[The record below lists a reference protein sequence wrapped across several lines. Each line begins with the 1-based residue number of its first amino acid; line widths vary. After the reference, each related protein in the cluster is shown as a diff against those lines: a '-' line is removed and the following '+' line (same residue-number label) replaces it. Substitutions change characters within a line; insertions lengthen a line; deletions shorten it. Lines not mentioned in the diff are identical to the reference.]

1 MPSTAELW
9 NLTAA
14 EAVDLLRKGEVT
26 PLELIDA
33 AAARVA
39 EVEPKLN
46 ALPTLCFNR
55 AREGAKA
62 LMAAPA
68 SMRAERPP
76 HFLYGLPI
84 AVKDNVDVE
93 GVRCTYASRVH
104 ERRISPAS
112 DPVVQRLEAAGAL
125 VVAKSNLP
133 EFAAGGNTFNDVFG
147 VTRNPWHTAYTPGG
161 SSGGSAA
168 ALAAGEVWLA
178 TGNDFGG
185 SIRQPASHC
194 SVVGLRP
201 TPGRVARIQKQ
212 AFSPLS
218 VEGPMARN
226 VLDCALMFDAETGPH
241 PLDPLSYALPTESFA
256 AAARAPRAP
265 KRVAYSPDLGVAPVV
280 DREVAAICKR
290 AMDALAQAGVKVE
303 AAHPRLDD
311 AARAFPVLRGAVF
324 VARFAGLLAEHR
336 DTLKPEI
343 VENTEYGLGLSA
355 ADVVAA
361 EVAQGEAIR
370 RIAKFFERHE
380 LLICPAVLCPP
391 PRVEQRYVASVD
403 GHALEGYM
411 GWLTLTWTITVT
423 ACPVLALPCGF
434 TASGLPVGLQL
445 IAPRGAEA
453 ALFAY
458 GAFLED
464 VFALKRAVPVDPQP

>member
-1 MPSTAELW
+1 MA
-9 NLTAA
+9 AA
-14 EAVDLLRKGEVT
+14 EELCSLPAADVIDLLKTGKVS

-39 EVEPKLN
+39 EVEPRLN
-46 ALPTLCFNR
+46 ALPTLCFDR
-55 AREGAKA
+55 ARDRAKA
-62 LMAAPA
+62 LMAAP
-68 SMRAERPP
+68 RTERPP
-76 HFLYGLPI
+76 QFLYGLPI
-84 AVKDNVDVE
+84 AVKDNVDVA
-93 GVRCTYASRVH
+93 GVRCTHGSRVH

-112 DPVVQRLEAAGAL
+112 DLVVERLEANGAL

-178 TGNDFGG
+178 TGSDFGG

-194 SVVGLRP
+194 SIVGLRP

-218 VEGPMARN
+218 VEGPLARN
-226 VLDCALMFDAETGPH
+226 VLDCALMFDAEAGPH
-241 PLDPLSYALPTESFA
+241 SLDPLSLGFATESCA

-265 KRVAYSPDLGVAPVV
+265 KRVAYSVDLGVAPVV
-280 DREVAAICKR
+280 DHEVAAICKR
-290 AMDALAQAGVKVE
+290 AMEALARAGVKVE
-303 AAHPRLDD
+303 EAHPQLEDT
-311 AARAFPVLRGAVF
+311 ARAFPVLRGAVF
-324 VARFAGLLAEHR
+324 AGRFREMLAEHR
-336 DTLKPEI
+336 GTLKPEI
-343 VENTEYGLGLSA
+343 VDNTEYGLGLTVP
-355 ADVVAA
+355 DVLAA
-361 EVAQGEAIR
+361 EFVQGDTIR
-370 RIAKFFERHE
+370 RLAKFFERHD
-380 LLICPAVLCPP
+380 LLICPTVLCPP
-391 PRVEQRYVASVD
+391 PRVEERYVAKVE
-403 GHALEGYM
+403 GHALPGYM
-411 GWLTLTWTITVT
+411 DWLIMTWVITVT

-434 TASGLPVGLQL
+434 TASGLPVGLQV

-453 ALFAY
+453 ALFSF
-458 GAFLED
+458 GAFMED